1 MWRTFSFVLIVLL
14 PLASWAPPLAADQIV
29 MRRDNFGADLAFI
42 DGFLK
47 RSWTYEYRPEE
58 PLGDYPELTLDR
70 VDVGRYD
77 VNGDG
82 EAELFVHVGFVV
94 ACGTVGCPVYF
105 FERENGDW
113 VEVDDVSGMMG
124 GPSMDIWSDPVTGYT
139 NVLSYFAGFRWT
151 GEDYEYLGD
160 KEVVE
165 VSARMPPDFE
175 AEDGCFEPRGTDF
188 TYLEKYVGTRKYLCL
203 IYDPKVK
210 PALDAL
216 LGPEFLHLRMNMDR
230 RTPIDYSEGHLTI
243 VSTRRPVVE
252 GGDETSIVMVS
263 TFDGRVHVG
272 IRSKGVRTIYS
283 LDAQWSWLPRLMRVW
298 ARGGLE
304 FDDLRPPEGVV
315 WIGRAE
321 E

>member
-1 MWRTFSFVLIVLL
+1 
-14 PLASWAPPLAADQIV
+14 
-29 MRRDNFGADLAFI
+29 
-42 DGFLK
+42 
-47 RSWTYEYRPEE
+47 
-58 PLGDYPELTLDR
+58 
-70 VDVGRYD
+70 
-77 VNGDG
+77 
-82 EAELFVHVGFVV
+82 
-94 ACGTVGCPVYF
+94 
-105 FERENGDW
+105 
-113 VEVDDVSGMMG
+113 
-124 GPSMDIWSDPVTGYT
+124 MDIWSDPVTGYT